1 MSMIKKYT
9 DEEYENSKWDGK
21 LRLECEHCHKDF
33 WKSTKKVKLYLRG
46 NSKQRNL
53 DKCQFCSLKCAG
65 LAKSSE
71 KKEYACKLCGKAVF
85 RRGFEVESSGNVFCS
100 KSCSVTT
107 RNTGRKRTDEEKL
120 KVSIKLFRGKIPEKK
135 QTASRSFHPCAVC
148 GAKRE
153 KKRKT
158 CSKACASMQKT
169 GEQPLLSAE
178 LAKAT
183 FDKFVLDN
191 NRVPSQREH
200 SLLLNFARR
209 EFKTWNKMILH
220 FGYTPM
226 TKNLSKKRIK
236 CSDGHIVDSVS
247 EKIIDE
253 FLTSHNIS
261 HEVHKRYNDSKL
273 ISDFFLTDHN
283 VYVEYFGLDGE
294 FVKYD
299 ENTQRKLKLFEDND
313 LKVITVYPKD
323 LFPENKL
330 SELFKLW
337 ILS

>member
-1 MSMIKKYT
+1 MSSAKQN
-9 DEEYENSKWDGK
+9 DK
-21 LRLECEHCHKDF
+21 LKLECEYCGQDFLKSKKKILLVVRGNAKSNIDACRFCSRECSNNGNKTGEIIVCKTCNKDF
-33 WKSTKKVKLYLRG
+33 Y
-46 NSKQRNL
+46 KQRSQIGLNN
-53 DKCQFCSLKCAG
+53 FCS
-65 LAKSSE
+65 S
-71 KKEYACKLCGKAVF
+71 
-85 RRGFEVESSGNVFCS
+85 RCS
-100 KSCSVTT
+100 AIA
-107 RNTGRKRTDEEKL
+107 RNTGRKRTEEEKL

-135 QTASRSFHPCAVC
+135 QAVSRPFHPCAVC
-148 GAKRE
+148 GVKRE

-158 CSKACASMQKT
+158 CSKACASTQKT
-169 GEQPLLSAE
+169 GEKPLLSVE
-178 LAKAT
+178 LAKDT
-183 FDKFVLDN
+183 FDKFIVDN
-191 NRVPSQREH
+191 ERIPSKREH
-200 SLLLNFARR
+200 PLLLNFARR
-209 EFKTWNKMILH
+209 EFKTWNKMVVA

-226 TKNLSKKRIK
+226 TKNLRRKRIK

-273 ISDFFLTDHN
+273 ISDFFLTDHD
-283 VYVEYFGLDGE
+283 VYVEYFGLDGG

-299 ENTQRKLKLFEDND
+299 ENTKRKLKLFEDND
-313 LKVITVYPKD
+313 LKIITVYPKD